1 MVEAVEIMSTSPP
14 VETSLVSAIGPAAC
28 KVSVPP
34 LVTLPAVIPPMPLVA
49 VKVVVAVPRLTTT
62 PPPPFAVKLVAALTK
77 PQSTMPTCEDRVIE
91 PVWLV
96 TLGPMLLP

>member
-1 MVEAVEIMSTSPP
+1 MVEAVEVMSTSPP
-14 VETSLVSAIGPAAC
+14 VEVSVPSAIGPAAC

-77 PQSTMPTCEDRVIE
+77 PQ
-91 PVWLV
+91 
-96 TLGPMLLP
+96 